1 MKEELLE
8 IIENEKELNITYH
21 GIKKL
26 LNSSKKK
33 IDEELNHI
41 LFELECEGIIYE
53 DDDFVYHKFPKNY
66 KVATIVQNNNGK
78 NYVKLNN
85 NFHEIKDNK
94 LHSALNG
101 DKVIVKKSKKS
112 KTYEVIKILKRA
124 KGKIL
129 CELRMDENNN
139 LYLKDIYSKG
149 EYKIGISK
157 KILRRYNLGQKF
169 LVNLYT
175 TRYDEYYDAEIDTV
189 LGNVTKIEEIALAN
203 GTNPNFSQ
211 ETYEELKHI
220 PTTVSDDE
228 IKGRLDLRDKRIVTI
243 DCDTAKDLDDAVL
256 VEKLENGH
264 YLLYVNIAHVS
275 HYVKYDSAIFKDAFE
290 RGTSYYL
297 LNKVFPML
305 PKELSNGIC
314 SLNEGVDRLTRTVIM
329 EYDENGNQIDY
340 RIVKA
345 VINSKKKMTYSNVNK
360 ILEENIIPNGYEP
373 FENDLK
379 TAYELTS
386 KINKNKVSQGKLD
399 FDSSEQEI
407 IYDEKENIKEIY
419 VTKAH
424 ASNDL
429 IETSMIEANCTIA
442 RDFYY
447 KKLPFIYRN
456 HNVPD
461 VDRFVSSIKFITSL
475 GFKIDKIKDVKDP
488 HVIQKILNSLMNKK
502 EFPILSSYILRAM
515 EKAGYDINNIG
526 HCGLAENCYTH
537 FTSPI
542 RRLCDLVVHML
553 IDYYE
558 ENFPNEEEIEKLEA
572 VLQSAAIQASIKE
585 RDEIR
590 AEAQSKNLSDIW
602 YMQNFIN
609 QQFSVYVTDI
619 NESVIRVKT
628 DNLVEGIIPYKEL
641 NWHYY
646 FDPKT
651 KQIKNLENGK
661 IIKVTSNLNVTL
673 VDANEDEREIFFNF
687 PFILKREK
695 QLERQRKR
703 ESMYR

>member
-1 MKEELLE
+1 MKEELLK
-8 IIENEKELNITYH
+8 IIENEKELNVTYH

-33 IDEELNHI
+33 IDEELKHI
-41 LFELECEGIIYE
+41 LFELECEGKIYE
-53 DDDFVYHKFPKNY
+53 DDDFMYHKFPKNY
-66 KVATIVQNNNGK
+66 RVATIVQDNNGK
-78 NYVKLNN
+78 SFVRIGN

-94 LHSALNG
+94 LNSALNG
-101 DKVIVKKSKKS
+101 DKVIVKKVKKS

-129 CELRMDENNN
+129 CELKMDENNN
-139 LYLKDIYSKG
+139 LYLKDTHSKG

-157 KILRRYNLGQKF
+157 KILRKYPLGQKF

-189 LGNVTKIEEIALAN
+189 LGKVSKMEEIAISY
-203 GTNPNFSQ
+203 GFNPTYSK
-211 ETYEELKHI
+211 ETYEELKNI
-220 PTTVSDDE
+220 PTKVSDEE
-228 IKGRLDLRDKRIVTI
+228 IIGRLDLRDKNIVTI
-243 DCDTAKDLDDAVL
+243 DCDTAKDLDDAIL
-256 VEKLENGH
+256 VEKSENVP
-264 YLLYVNIAHVS
+264 YTLYVNIAHVS
-275 HYVKYDSAIFKDAFE
+275 HYVKYGTAIFADAFE
-290 RGTSYYL
+290 RGTSAYIAYY
-297 LNKVFPML
+297 VSAML
-305 PKELSNGIC
+305 GKELSNGIC

-329 EYDENGNQIDY
+329 EYDEKGNQKSD

-345 VINSKKKMTYSNVNK
+345 VINSKKKMSYSNVNK
-360 ILEENIIPNGYEP
+360 ILEENIIPKGYEP
-373 FENDLK
+373 FVNDLK
-379 TAYELTS
+379 NAYELAL
-386 KINKNKVSQGKLD
+386 KINKINISQGKLE
-399 FDSSEQEI
+399 FDSSEQER
-407 IYDEKENIKEIY
+407 IYDEKENITDIK
-419 VTKAH
+419 VLKTG
-424 ASNDL
+424 ASQL
-429 IETSMIEANCTIA
+429 MIETFMVQANCAIA
-442 RDFYY
+442 RHFYY
-447 KKLPFIYRN
+447 NNLPFIYRN
-456 HNVPD
+456 HNIPD
-461 VDRFVSSIKFITSL
+461 VERFVNSVKFITSL
-475 GFKIDKIKDVKDP
+475 GFKIQKINDVNDP
-488 HVIQKILNSLMNKK
+488 HVIQKILNSLANKK

-515 EKAGYDINNIG
+515 EKAGYDTNNIG
-526 HCGLAENCYTH
+526 HFGLAENCYTH

-542 RRLCDLVVHML
+542 RRLCDLCVHML

-558 ENFPNEEEIEKLEA
+558 EKFPNEEEIEKLESI
-572 VLQSAAIQASIKE
+572 LQSAAIQASLKE
-585 RDEIR
+585 KDEMK
-590 AEAQSKNLSDIW
+590 AEAEADKLCNIW

-619 NESVIRVKT
+619 NESVISVKT
-628 DNLVEGIIPYKEL
+628 DNLIEGIIPYKEL